1 MERAERMRF
10 AVIGDPIEHSLSP
23 EVHLPV
29 LCQFCKDVSYEKAHV
44 KLSELDVWIDRAR
57 RDKIDG
63 FNVTMPLKS
72 AIIPLLDRIE
82 GDAGVFQSVNTV
94 VNKNGRLYGYNTDG
108 EGFSLSLL
116 DNGFKLKDSNILLL
130 GGGGVARTIAL
141 KAALEGAGQIIILG
155 RTVGK
160 ILEICSEVRKYNKE
174 IKIRYGNLEDIEDMV
189 DHVKST
195 HILINATP
203 LGMTG
208 VSDDFEHLDFLNIL
222 PQEALVMDLVYDPPV
237 TRFLIRA
244 KNQGLNTLNG
254 LGMLIYQGILADR
267 LFLNMDLDLSS
278 LHKSIIKR
286 LEGKV
291 GRI

>member
-1 MERAERMRF
+1 MEQAERMRF
-10 AVIGDPIEHSLSP
+10 AVVGDPIEHSLSP

-29 LCQFCKDVSYEKAHV
+29 LCQFCKDVSYEKVHV
-44 KLSELDVWIDRAR
+44 KLSELDEWIDRVR
-57 RDKIDG
+57 RDEIDG

-82 GDAGVFQSVNTV
+82 GDAGIFQSVNTV

-116 DNGFKLKDSNILLL
+116 DKGFKLKDSNILLL
-130 GGGGVARTIAL
+130 GGGGAARTIAL

-155 RTVGK
+155 RTVCK
-160 ILEICSEVRKYNKE
+160 VLEICSEVRKCNKKV
-174 IKIRYGNLEDIEDMV
+174 KIRYGNLEDIV
-189 DHVKST
+189 DHAKAT

-208 VSDDFEHLDFLNIL
+208 VPDDFEQLEFLNKL
-222 PQEALVMDLVYDPPV
+222 PHEVLVMDLVYEPPA
-237 TRFLIRA
+237 TRLLIRA
-244 KNQGLNTLNG
+244 KDQGLNTLNG
-254 LGMLIYQGILADR
+254 LEMLIYQGILADR